1 MTVHEKK
8 AAQLFRAGYNC
19 AQATFCAF
27 ADEIG
32 MDADFAARLSSSF
45 GGGMGRMR
53 EVCGAVSGALMALGA
68 FRGYDDMGDAELKK
82 AHYARVQNIMKGF
95 ADEMG
100 SYVCRDV
107 LKVLGAQEPSPTPRT
122 EEFYRVR
129 PCVKCVMCAARLV
142 DTQILGLKDSEE

>member
-1 MTVHEKK
+1 
-8 AAQLFRAGYNC
+8 
-19 AQATFCAF
+19 
-27 ADEIG
+27 
-32 MDADFAARLSSSF
+32 
-45 GGGMGRMR
+45 
-53 EVCGAVSGALMALGA
+53 
-68 FRGYDDMGDAELKK
+68 
-82 AHYARVQNIMKGF
+82 MKGF

-107 LKVLGAQEPSPTPRT
+107 LKVLGAQEPSPNPRT